1 MINAKEGFPMISVAY
16 ISKAEKKFS
25 TPELIK
31 MLDSFRKNNEK
42 DSISGVLLYNGA
54 GTFIQVIEGNE
65 TSVDTLYQKIKRD
78 TRHSKVTCL
87 RRAQITNR
95 SFSEWRMGFRKLSN
109 DELVD
114 ASKMTIFMDD
124 DKLEHFLSDDTD
136 FALKVLTNFK
146 NKTQELI
153 FE

>member
-1 MINAKEGFPMISVAY
+1 MIKIKEGFPMISVAY

-42 DSISGVLLYNGA
+42 DTISGVLLYNGA
-54 GTFIQVIEGNE
+54 GTFIQVLEGSE
-65 TSVDTLYQKIKRD
+65 ASVDTLYEKIKQD

-87 RRAQITNR
+87 RRAKITNR

-114 ASKMTIFMDD
+114 VSKMTIFMDD
-124 DKLEHFLSDDTD
+124 DKLEHFVSDDAD
-136 FALKVLTNFK
+136 FALKILTNFK
-146 NKTQELI
+146 NKTKELI

>member
-1 MINAKEGFPMISVAY
+1 MISVAY
-16 ISKAEKKFS
+16 ISKSAKKFS

-31 MLDSFRKNNEK
+31 MLDSFRKNNER
-42 DSISGVLLYNGA
+42 DGISGVLLYNGA
-54 GTFIQVIEGNE
+54 GTFIQVLEGNE
-65 TSVDTLYQKIKRD
+65 VVVDSLYQKIKQD

-87 RRAQITNR
+87 RRANINNR

-114 ASKMTIFMDD
+114 VSKMTIFMDD
-124 DKLEHFLSDDTD
+124 DKLEHFVSDDAD
-136 FALKVLTNFK
+136 FALKILTNFK
-146 NKTQELI
+146 NKTKELI